1 MRRTLA
7 LSAVWLVAAAAAAG
21 VAWAGIG
28 VVGDQVTDDR
38 PAPLSADEVAQ
49 AVANQSA
56 TSTTTAPGGAS
67 TTTTAPPVD
76 PSATTRT
83 IQMEGGVVTLSFS
96 PGGVDVVGA
105 TPNEGFTVDT
115 EPEHGNG
122 VKVEFESDGH
132 ESRVDAWWDGG
143 PQVERRENG
152 EDVVADNRGPAAAGT
167 TAAAGAARV
176 SRPGPDRG
184 PGSRVDPVVRRG
196 GPVCRATTQQQ
207 IPRVG
212 CTNRPI
218 RSAS

>member
-1 MRRTLA
+1 VRRTLA
-7 LSAVWLVAAAAAAG
+7 LGAVWLAAAAAAAG

-28 VVGDQVTDDR
+28 LVGDQVTDDR

-56 TSTTTAPGGAS
+56 TSTTTAPAGAS

-96 PGGVDVVGA
+96 PAGVDVVGA

-132 ESRVDAWWDGG
+132 ESRVDAWWDAG

-152 EDVVADNRGPAAAGT
+152 EDVVADHGG
-167 TAAAGAARV
+167 GDDGGGGGV
-176 SRPGPDRG
+176 G
-184 PGSRVDPVVRRG
+184 PG
-196 GPVCRATTQQQ
+196 
-207 IPRVG
+207 
-212 CTNRPI
+212 
-218 RSAS
+218 

>member
-1 MRRTLA
+1 VRRTLA
-7 LSAVWLVAAAAAAG
+7 LGAVWVAAAAVAAG

-49 AVANQSA
+49 AVASQSA
-56 TSTTTAPGGAS
+56 SSTTTAPDGAP

-76 PSATTRT
+76 ASATTRT
-83 IQMEGGVVTLSFS
+83 YRMEGGVVTLRFT
-96 PGGVDVVGA
+96 PAGVDVVGA

-152 EDVVADNRGPAAAGT
+152 EDVVADHGG
-167 TAAAGAARV
+167 GDDGGGGGV
-176 SRPGPDRG
+176 G
-184 PGSRVDPVVRRG
+184 PG
-196 GPVCRATTQQQ
+196 
-207 IPRVG
+207 
-212 CTNRPI
+212 
-218 RSAS
+218 

>member
-1 MRRTLA
+1 VRRTLA
-7 LSAVWLVAAAAAAG
+7 LGAVWVAAAAVAAG

-49 AVANQSA
+49 AVASQSA
-56 TSTTTAPGGAS
+56 SSTTTAPDGAPA
-67 TTTTAPPVD
+67 TTTAPPGD
-76 PSATTRT
+76 ASATTRT
-83 IQMEGGVVTLSFS
+83 YRMEGGVVTLRFT
-96 PGGVDVVGA
+96 PAGVDVVGA

-152 EDVVADNRGPAAAGT
+152 EDVA
-167 TAAAGAARV
+167 
-176 SRPGPDRG
+176 PDHGGGDDGGGGGVG
-184 PGSRVDPVVRRG
+184 PG
-196 GPVCRATTQQQ
+196 
-207 IPRVG
+207 
-212 CTNRPI
+212 
-218 RSAS
+218 

>member
-7 LSAVWLVAAAAAAG
+7 LGAVWVAAAAVAAG

-49 AVANQSA
+49 AVASQSA
-56 TSTTTAPGGAS
+56 SSTTTAPDGAP

-76 PSATTRT
+76 VSATTRT
-83 IQMEGGVVTLSFS
+83 YRMEGGVVTLSFT
-96 PGGVDVVGA
+96 PAGVDVVGA

-152 EDVVADNRGPAAAGT
+152 EDVVTD
-167 TAAAGAARV
+167 
-176 SRPGPDRG
+176 DRG
-184 PGSRVDPVVRRG
+184 GGDEGGGGGGGVGPG
-196 GPVCRATTQQQ
+196 
-207 IPRVG
+207 
-212 CTNRPI
+212 
-218 RSAS
+218 

>member
-1 MRRTLA
+1 VRRTLA
-7 LSAVWLVAAAAAAG
+7 LGAVWLAAATAAAG

-49 AVANQSA
+49 AVAKQSA
-56 TSTTTAPGGAS
+56 TSTTTAPGGGP
-67 TTTTAPPVD
+67 TTTAAPPVD

-83 IQMEGGVVTLSFS
+83 IRMDGGVVTLSFS
-96 PGGVDVVGA
+96 PAGADVVGA
-105 TPNEGFTVDT
+105 TPNDGFTVDT

-152 EDVVADNRGPAAAGT
+152 EDVVADNRGRGGGDDGGGGGT
-167 TAAAGAARV
+167 
-176 SRPGPDRG
+176 G
-184 PGSRVDPVVRRG
+184 PG
-196 GPVCRATTQQQ
+196 
-207 IPRVG
+207 
-212 CTNRPI
+212 
-218 RSAS
+218 

>member
-1 MRRTLA
+1 VRRTLA
-7 LSAVWLVAAAAAAG
+7 LGAVWVAAAALAAG

-49 AVANQSA
+49 AVAGQTAS
-56 TSTTTAPGGAS
+56 STTTAAGRGP
-67 TTTTAPPVD
+67 TTTSAPPVD

-83 IQMEGGVVTLSFS
+83 IQMDGGVVTLRFS
-96 PGGVDVVGA
+96 PAGVDVVGA

-152 EDVVADNRGPAAAGT
+152 EDVVADNRGR
-167 TAAAGAARV
+167 GADDDGGRGGGGG
-176 SRPGPDRG
+176 SG
-184 PGSRVDPVVRRG
+184 PG
-196 GPVCRATTQQQ
+196 
-207 IPRVG
+207 
-212 CTNRPI
+212 
-218 RSAS
+218 

>member
-1 MRRTLA
+1 M
-7 LSAVWLVAAAAAAG
+7 AAG

-49 AVANQSA
+49 AVASQSA
-56 TSTTTAPGGAS
+56 SSTTTAPDGAP

-76 PSATTRT
+76 ASATTRT
-83 IQMEGGVVTLSFS
+83 YRMGGGVVTLSFT
-96 PGGVDVVGA
+96 PAGVDVVGA

-152 EDVVADNRGPAAAGT
+152 EDVVADHGG
-167 TAAAGAARV
+167 GDD
-176 SRPGPDRG
+176 GGGGGGG
-184 PGSRVDPVVRRG
+184 PG
-196 GPVCRATTQQQ
+196 
-207 IPRVG
+207 
-212 CTNRPI
+212 
-218 RSAS
+218 

>member
-1 MRRTLA
+1 
-7 LSAVWLVAAAAAAG
+7 VAAAAVAAG

-49 AVANQSA
+49 AVASQSA
-56 TSTTTAPGGAS
+56 SSTTTAPDGAP

-76 PSATTRT
+76 VSATTRT
-83 IQMEGGVVTLSFS
+83 YRMEGGVVTLSFT
-96 PGGVDVVGA
+96 PAGVDVVGA

-152 EDVVADNRGPAAAGT
+152 EDVVTD
-167 TAAAGAARV
+167 
-176 SRPGPDRG
+176 DRG
-184 PGSRVDPVVRRG
+184 GGDEGGGGGGGVGPG
-196 GPVCRATTQQQ
+196 
-207 IPRVG
+207 
-212 CTNRPI
+212 
-218 RSAS
+218 